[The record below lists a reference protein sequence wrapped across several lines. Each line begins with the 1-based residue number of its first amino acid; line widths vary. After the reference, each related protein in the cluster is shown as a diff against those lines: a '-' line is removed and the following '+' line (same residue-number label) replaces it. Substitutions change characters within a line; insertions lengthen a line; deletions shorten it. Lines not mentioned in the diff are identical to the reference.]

1 MSTTQTV
8 TATATPTSAAVDTS
22 VRYGDWRDD
31 LFENGYVVVKQVMSA
46 EKAQYYVDKM
56 LSWLETFPLGFDRK
70 DRSTWTTENLP
81 YHWKGGM
88 YNDYCVAHEDFV
100 WEARTEPGVVGA
112 FSKLWGTDKL
122 LVSFDGMNMTI
133 PQEKLPQTEPWP
145 HIDQN
150 PRREGLVCAQGI
162 INFAPNGPRDGG
174 LIVVKGSHRKVG
186 DFFRK
191 NPSIIDRVTWGPK
204 EWFGFS
210 SEEVAWFQDQG
221 CEVVKVCAGPGDLII
236 WDSRTIHYNALPETD
251 QIRSI
256 VYACY
261 GPASLASKETLQK
274 KKELFEKRKGTTH
287 WPNMEV
293 YPSGSP
299 KSRAGEEIPCAR
311 DKPFSDVEETPQV
324 LRLAGVI
331 PYFSH

>member
-8 TATATPTSAAVDTS
+8 TAAAAPSPAAVDTS
-22 VRYGDWRDD
+22 IRYGDWRDD
-31 LFENGYVVVKQVMSA
+31 LFENGYVVVKQVMSV

-81 YHWKGGM
+81 YHWK
-88 YNDYCVAHEDFV
+88 
-100 WEARTEPGVVGA
+100 EPGVVGA
-112 FSKLWGTDKL
+112 YSKLWGTDNL

-261 GPASLASKETLQK
+261 GPASVASKETIQK
-274 KKELFEKRKGTTH
+274 KKELFEKRKGT
-287 WPNMEV
+287 
-293 YPSGSP
+293 
-299 KSRAGEEIPCAR
+299 
-311 DKPFSDVEETPQV
+311 PFSDVVETPQV